1 MERKHTMLR
10 RGKDWYLLQQW
21 SNTETH
27 VLRGHGR
34 VADAPG
40 RSMSPTEA
48 ARLVLRL
55 RMEGWTHRP

>member
-21 SNTETH
+21 SNVETH
-27 VLRGHGR
+27 VLRGHGP

-55 RMEGWTHRP
+55 RREGWTQG

>member
-1 MERKHTMLR
+1 MERKHTMLQ
-10 RGKDWYLLQQW
+10 RGKDWYLLQKW

-27 VLRGHGR
+27 VLRGHGA

-55 RMEGWTHRP
+55 RREGWK